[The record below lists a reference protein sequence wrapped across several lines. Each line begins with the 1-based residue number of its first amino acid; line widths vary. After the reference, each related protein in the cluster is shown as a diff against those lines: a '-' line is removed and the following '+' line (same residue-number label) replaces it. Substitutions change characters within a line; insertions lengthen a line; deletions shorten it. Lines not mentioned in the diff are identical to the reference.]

1 MLNSL
6 PEAIGLTRG
15 GSLRAALDRLMC
27 GLGLGN
33 CPDCPTKTNTIAF
46 TVAIV
51 ALGAKLAK
59 ADGFVSHVETETF
72 HKVFQTPE
80 AQSANV
86 QRLYDLAKQDVT
98 GFEAYAYQISDLL
111 ACEPRL
117 KRDVIEGLF
126 HIAAADGILHQQE
139 DSYLRRISEIF
150 GYSEAEYKGIRA
162 LFIHDPDDA
171 YTVLGVKPDIS
182 DSDLKNHYR
191 DLVRNNHPDV
201 AMARGVPEEF
211 VEMANRKLASI
222 NAAFEEISRERNL

>member
-98 GFEAYAYQISDLL
+98 GFESYARQIADLL
-111 ACEPRL
+111 ANEPEL
-117 KRDVIEGLF
+117 KRDVLEGPF
-126 HIAAADGILHQQE
+126 FASMYIMRATDIAPDGTRFLMLTE
-139 DSYLRRISEIF
+139 PPELRFEL
-150 GYSEAEYKGIRA
+150 E
-162 LFIHDPDDA
+162 PVV
-171 YTVLGVKPDIS
+171 VLDWFPELLRQVPAS
-182 DSDLKNHYR
+182 
-191 DLVRNNHPDV
+191 
-201 AMARGVPEEF
+201 AR
-211 VEMANRKLASI
+211 
-222 NAAFEEISRERNL
+222 